1 MTAAASQDDADIDAC
16 KAVHVEEAYHYGLFH
31 KDNYYITNKN
41 KITGAKY
48 SIRSNFLPGASTY
61 VWN

>member
-1 MTAAASQDDADIDAC
+1 MLQYM
-16 KAVHVEEAYHYGLFH
+16 VEEAYHYGLFH